1 MLSVVLAVLLA
12 QDSLV
17 WVVDVLFL
25 LCLIHVKTP
34 GSTLMFIENRFLI
47 LCNYH

>member
-25 LCLIHVKTP
+25 LCLIHVKT